1 MIVTILEKSRSISSH
16 QSLREAMKRVKCGN
30 STQRHFKE
38 VTPREQPFYCAK
50 RVGPKTHRHT
60 YNLKK
65 AVLSVRMTT
74 PFGRL
79 NGDAV
84 DQVQKYLR
92 FFRQKKDA
100 LVRTVMRELDVMK
113 NDRLEHDEHMFSKE
127 DLEEFAANVIGC
139 VRGYM
144 NGELGTI
151 LNMGALSVSQLLESA
166 QDKGCDL
173 ELEVAAIENVALL
186 EAVEKFS
193 LDAIPKARSKGLGQ
207 LTSLKDQARAQKEAQ
222 DNLEEENGKLREEV
236 AALTRKLAIARRSKA
251 EGKESEEAL
260 EEALR
265 EAKEENDKRVRDT
278 NQFLTMKKLM
288 QSQASNIRELRRR
301 LEQYEPSD
309 TADSKDDD

>member
-1 MIVTILEKSRSISSH
+1 
-16 QSLREAMKRVKCGN
+16 
-30 STQRHFKE
+30 
-38 VTPREQPFYCAK
+38 
-50 RVGPKTHRHT
+50 
-60 YNLKK
+60 
-65 AVLSVRMTT
+65 MTT
-74 PFGRL
+74 PFARL

-127 DLEEFAANVIGC
+127 DLEEFATNVIGC

-166 QDKGCDL
+166 QDKGCEL

-288 QSQASNIRELRRR
+288 QSQASNLRELRRR

-309 TADSKDDD
+309 AADSKDED